1 MKAFVR
7 HTDAK
12 LVLHALRFWK
22 RVSVSS
28 QWRN

>member
-1 MKAFVR
+1 MKVFIR

-12 LVLHALRFWK
+12 LVLFLKTRT
-22 RVSVSS
+22 VSS